1 LLFASPPYEAWKLY
15 GPGDEGVTGFESG
28 TLLPEPTGTIETC
41 VPGAVHALLL
51 NIAYVTLPVIVGNPP
66 EKLAVS

>member
-1 LLFASPPYEAWKLY
+1 LFASPPYEAWKLY

-28 TLLPEPTGTIETC
+28 TLLPEPTGAVETN
-41 VPGAVHALLL
+41 VPEPVQALLVKML
-51 NIAYVTLPVIVGNPP
+51 YVTLPVMVGNPP